1 MKFKTFQDPLHW
13 TTTEA
18 STGDAAEIES
28 ARTAKSQLER
38 LLSSLLL
45 SENLVVL
52 TGLGTSLCLK
62 DATGKNSIAPTMGD
76 LWKKIAEGTRDFDK
90 LLGEVRQ
97 PKEPSGAWIE
107 DIETLLSRCQ
117 MAVELNGDANMAAF
131 VKQAEKTIA
140 ECCSFLGLL
149 PTGTG
154 LPVHESFLRKIARR
168 PVRLPRTKLFTTNYD
183 LCFETAAGRAGY
195 SLIDGFSHT
204 LPQHFDG
211 TNFTYDLVRREGVA
225 DAPAY
230 APNVLHLLK
239 LHGSV
244 DWNRDDHGIVSRQ
257 VAPSNPVI
265 VYPKG
270 GKFKASFE
278 QPYFE
283 MMARFQTAVR
293 TPNTGLLV
301 VGFGFN
307 DSHLVGPIQSA
318 LRANASLRMIAVAPS
333 YETKQPEL
341 VKEIDKLIEA
351 GDRRLTLIAG
361 DFEALTKSVP
371 DLTSVSEEELHQA
384 RTRNLGGK

>member
-1 MKFKTFQDPLHW
+1 MKFKTFQDSLHW
-13 TTTEA
+13 TATEA
-18 STGDAAEIES
+18 STAGTEEVEAAK
-28 ARTAKSQLER
+28 AAKAQLER
-38 LLSSLLL
+38 ILSSLLL

-76 LWKKIAEGTRDFDK
+76 LWKKIAEAKDFEK
-90 LLGEVRQ
+90 LLEGARQ

-117 MAVELNGDANMAAF
+117 MAVELNGDATIAAF
-131 VKQAEKTIA
+131 VKLAEKTIA
-140 ECCSFLGLL
+140 DSCSFLSLL
-149 PTGTG
+149 PPGAG
-154 LPVHESFLRKIARR
+154 LPVHEAFLRKIARR

-204 LPQHFDG
+204 LPQCFDG
-211 TNFTYDLVRREGVA
+211 SNFTYDLVRREGVA

-230 APNVLHLLK
+230 APNVVHLLK
-239 LHGSV
+239 MHGSV
-244 DWNRDDHGIVSRQ
+244 DWNRDANGLVSRHT
-257 VAPSNPVI
+257 APANPVI
-265 VYPKG
+265 LYPKG
-270 GKFKASFE
+270 AKFKASFE

-283 MMARFQTAVR
+283 MMARFQSAVR

-301 VGFGFN
+301 VGFGFH
-307 DSHLVGPIQSA
+307 DSHLVGPMQSA

-333 YETKQPEL
+333 YETKKPVFIMEM
-341 VKEIDKLIEA
+341 DRLIEA
-351 GDRRLTLIAG
+351 GDRRLTLVAG
-361 DFEALTKSVP
+361 DFEALVKAIP

-384 RTRNLGGK
+384 RTRGLGGK